1 MLGPGSA
8 GGSQVT
14 AIEAV
19 ACEANPRYPAVM
31 KTLRLEQVTFGLII
45 AATLPQMAVAAGALE
60 EKLPGPEGRVIL
72 HPIRHATMVL
82 RHGGHVVYVDPVGGA
97 GAFEGLPRP
106 TLVLIT
112 HIHGDHL
119 SVDTLR
125 GVVTRQTR
133 LVAPSSVIAQLPPDL
148 AARTTRMDANQEAEV
163 AGLKIRT
170 IPAYNLTPER
180 LRYHPKGRDVGYIL
194 RLGGLNIYISG
205 DTEDIPEMRALKDI
219 DVAFVCMN
227 LPYTMT
233 VEQAASAV
241 RAFKPKRV
249 YPYHYRGSD
258 LERFRQL
265 VGADA
270 GVEVRLLDWYAGR

>member
-1 MLGPGSA
+1 MTHRSRYWKVGWL
-8 GGSQVT
+8 T
-14 AIEAV
+14 V
-19 ACEANPRYPAVM
+19 ALVPLM
-31 KTLRLEQVTFGLII
+31 
-45 AATLPQMAVAAGALE
+45 AATAGALE
-60 EKLPGPEGRVIL
+60 EKLPGPEGEVIL
-72 HPIRHATMVL
+72 RPIRHATMVL
-82 RHGGHVVYVDPVGGA
+82 QEGAHVVYVDPVGGA

-119 SVDTLR
+119 SVDTLKA
-125 GVVTRQTR
+125 VVTPATR
-133 LVAPSSVIAQLPPDL
+133 LVAPSSVIAQLPSAL
-148 AARTTRMDANQEAEV
+148 AARTTRLDANQQAKV
-163 AGLKIRT
+163 AGLEVRT
-170 IPAYNLTPER
+170 IPAYNVTPER
-180 LRYHPKGRDVGYIL
+180 LRYHPKGRDVGYVL

-205 DTEDIPEMRALKDI
+205 DTEDIPEMRALKGI

-233 VEQAASAV
+233 VDQAASAV

-265 VGADA
+265 VGSDT